1 MYIHHLMLN
10 LSWEGN
16 VFINDM
22 VNAIKF
28 VFLHDKNINK
38 IKITELS
45 DSYGH
50 FG

>member
-1 MYIHHLMLN
+1 MLN
-10 LSWEGN
+10 LSWEAN
-16 VFINDM
+16 FFINDM

-28 VFLHDKNINK
+28 AFLHDKNINK

-45 DSYGH
+45 DGYRH